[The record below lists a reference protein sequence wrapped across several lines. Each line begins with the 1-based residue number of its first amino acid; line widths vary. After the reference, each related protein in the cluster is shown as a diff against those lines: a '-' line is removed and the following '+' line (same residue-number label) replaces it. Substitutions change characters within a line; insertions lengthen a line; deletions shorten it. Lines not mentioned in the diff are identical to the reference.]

1 MQFFLLIVI
10 IIVIVVVVRISKSG
24 GLKSIFEDKG
34 TRGERLVGSELAE
47 LPDEYYVLNDVL
59 LKTWNGKTSQIDH
72 IVVSKYGVFVIETKN
87 YSGKI
92 YGSENAMYWKEYF
105 NSYRRYYLGDSE
117 SYDLYNPVKQ
127 NEGHIRTL
135 KKLLSKIGDIHCFSI
150 IAFSN
155 DAELKVSV
163 SSAEVTHLRYLDDVI
178 TSHRVILL
186 TDEKVAAI
194 VGTIEKARLN
204 ENETEV
210 QEHIAKAHNAKL
222 TSYERVQN
230 GKCPFCDRELVL
242 KNGPYGPFYACPN
255 FPSCRYKLPNS

>member
-1 MQFFLLIVI
+1 MQLFLLIVI

-105 NSYRRYYLGDSE
+105 NSYRRYYWGDSE

-150 IAFSN
+150 NSN
-155 DAELKVSV
+155 LSMVNN
-163 SSAEVTHLRYLDDVI
+163 
-178 TSHRVILL
+178 L
-186 TDEKVAAI
+186 TTFA
-194 VGTIEKARLN
+194 
-204 ENETEV
+204 
-210 QEHIAKAHNAKL
+210 
-222 TSYERVQN
+222 S
-230 GKCPFCDRELVL
+230 
-242 KNGPYGPFYACPN
+242 
-255 FPSCRYKLPNS
+255 